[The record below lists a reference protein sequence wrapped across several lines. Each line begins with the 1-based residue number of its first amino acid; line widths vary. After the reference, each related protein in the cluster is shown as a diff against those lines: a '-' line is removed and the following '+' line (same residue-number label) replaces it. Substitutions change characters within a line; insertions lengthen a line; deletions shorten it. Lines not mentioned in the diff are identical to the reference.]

1 MLCLCVDDEEDYSRA
16 GDTII
21 GCKEG
26 RKADMWPL
34 LALPAL
40 HSFKITLQTQFSWL
54 SCFNVLLGFEKLL
67 PCQFV

>member
-16 GDTII
+16 GDTI

-40 HSFKITLQTQFSWL
+40 HSFKITLQTKFSWL
-54 SCFNVLLGFEKLL
+54 SCFNVLLGFVK
-67 PCQFV
+67 